1 MDLVIIVHERGIPSK
16 RDSSNR
22 ADYVPALCTHRPSL
36 VPIEWSGED
45 LGRPDVYDL
54 FGGQRWLELVQTV
67 LFRGTKSRNKVSVGE
82 PAEGSLTQLSIFN
95 RGCYSFDWSIIND
108 SKIRLGHLLKTSYE
122 YIEVE
127 VFHSIIS
134 LYNLYS
140 DDYILSRM
148 WLTLLVD
155 ISIK

>member
-1 MDLVIIVHERGIPSK
+1 
-16 RDSSNR
+16 
-22 ADYVPALCTHRPSL
+22 
-36 VPIEWSGED
+36 
-45 LGRPDVYDL
+45 
-54 FGGQRWLELVQTV
+54 
-67 LFRGTKSRNKVSVGE
+67 
-82 PAEGSLTQLSIFN
+82 
-95 RGCYSFDWSIIND
+95 
-108 SKIRLGHLLKTSYE
+108 LKTSYE